1 MSDAHSWRVRA
12 IIIALLAAFVLLST
26 SCSVE
31 RQADGNVHVAGIGRA
46 ATPAEIR
53 AWDVDVNPTGSN
65 LPPGSGSYPA
75 GAAVFMQKCAA
86 CHGVRGEG
94 IGPYPRLI
102 GRDPRT
108 GFPFGQDP
116 SYVKTVGNYWPYATT
131 VFDYVRRAMPLTQP
145 GSLHDD
151 EVYAVVDY
159 LLAENG
165 IIGRDAVMN
174 AQTLPRV
181 QMPARGKFV
190 RDDRT
195 GGRTFR

>member
-1 MSDAHSWRVRA
+1 M
-12 IIIALLAAFVLLST
+12 LLVT

-31 RQADGNVHVAGIGRA
+31 RQPDHTAQVTGIGRA
-46 ATPAEIR
+46 ATLAEIR
-53 AWDVDVNPTGSN
+53 ACDIDVNPTGSN
-65 LPPGSGSYPA
+65 LPPGSGTYA
-75 GAAVFMQKCAA
+75 ADAAVFAQKCAA
-86 CHGVRGEG
+86 CHGAHGEG
-94 IGPYPRLI
+94 IGPYPRLV

-116 SYVKTVGNYWPYATT
+116 SYVKTVGNYGPYPRT

-151 EVYAVVDY
+151 EVYGVVDY

-165 IIGRDAVMN
+165 IVGREAVMN

-181 QMPARGKFV
+181 QMPARGRFV

>member
-1 MSDAHSWRVRA
+1 MSDAHAWRVRA
-12 IIIALLAAFVLLST
+12 IIIALLTAFVLLVT

-31 RQADGNVHVAGIGRA
+31 RQSDNAVHVTGIGRA
-46 ATPAEIR
+46 ATPGEIH

-65 LPPGSGSYPA
+65 LPPGSGTYAA
-75 GAAVFMQKCAA
+75 GATVFAQKCAA
-86 CHGVRGEG
+86 CHGAHGEG
-94 IGPYPRLI
+94 SGPYPRLI

-108 GFPFGQDP
+108 GFPFGENP
-116 SYVKTVGNYWPYATT
+116 AYVKTVGNYWPYATT

-151 EVYAVVDY
+151 EVYGVVDY

-165 IIGRDAVMN
+165 IVGRDAVMD
-174 AQTLPRV
+174 ARTLPRV
-181 QMPARGKFV
+181 QMPARAKFV

>member
-1 MSDAHSWRVRA
+1 MTDAHGWRARA
-12 IIIALLAAFVLLST
+12 VIIALLTAFVLLAT
-26 SCSVE
+26 SCSPE
-31 RQADGNVHVAGIGRA
+31 RRPERTSGFAGIGRPATA
-46 ATPAEIR
+46 AELR
-53 AWDVDVNPTGSN
+53 SWDIDVNPSGSN
-65 LPPGSGSYPA
+65 LPPGSGGYAA
-75 GAAVFMQKCAA
+75 GASVFAQRCAA
-86 CHGVRGEG
+86 CHGAHGEG
-94 IGPYPRLI
+94 LGPYPRLI
-102 GRDPRT
+102 GRDPRA
-108 GFPFGQDP
+108 GFAFGQDP
-116 SYVKTVGNYWPYATT
+116 SLVKTVGNYWPYATT

-165 IIGRDAVMN
+165 IVGQDAVMN
-174 AQTLPRV
+174 ASTLPRV

>member
-1 MSDAHSWRVRA
+1 MRGAMLTV
-12 IIIALLAAFVLLST
+12 LMVLAA

-31 RQADGNVHVAGIGRA
+31 RQSDNAVQVTGIGRN
-46 ATPAEIR
+46 ATPAEIH
-53 AWDVDVNPTGSN
+53 AWDIDVNPTGSN
-65 LPPGSGSYPA
+65 LPPGSGTYAA
-75 GAAVFMQKCAA
+75 GASVFAQKCAA
-86 CHGVRGEG
+86 CHGAHGEG

-116 SYVKTVGNYWPYATT
+116 VYVKTVGNYWPYATT
-131 VFDYVRRAMPLTQP
+131 LFDYVRRAMPLTQP

-151 EVYAVVDY
+151 EVYGVVEY
-159 LLAENG
+159 LLAENQVV
-165 IIGRDAVMN
+165 GRDAVMD
-174 AQTLPRV
+174 AQALPRV
-181 QMPARGKFV
+181 QMPARGRFV